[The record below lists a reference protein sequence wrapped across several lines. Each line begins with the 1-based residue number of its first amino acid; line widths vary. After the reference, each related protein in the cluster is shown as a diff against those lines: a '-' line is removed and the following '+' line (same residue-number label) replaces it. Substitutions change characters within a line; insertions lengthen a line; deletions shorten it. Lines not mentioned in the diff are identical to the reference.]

1 MVEMVVTVTISLRV
15 PEEEVDEVIRKV
27 MSNLR
32 CEVLDVRKYPESE
45 FVEVTADFCEVVGDG

>member
-1 MVEMVVTVTISLRV
+1 MKVRV
-15 PEEEVDEVIRKV
+15 PEEKVDEVIRKV

-32 CEVLDVRKYPESE
+32 CKVLDVEKYPESE